1 MGAAFDA
8 VEELG
13 LERFKFHDSLIGIAV
28 VPHLLRTEWFRR
40 DAKNVDIYFYIPVGA
55 INQ

>member
-1 MGAAFDA
+1 MGAAVDA

-13 LERFKFHDSLIGIAV
+13 LERFKCHDSLIGIEV
-28 VPHLLRTEWFRR
+28 VPHLLRTKCFRR
-40 DAKNVDIYFYIPVGA
+40 DAKNVDIYFYITVGA